1 MEGLEARIVQLEKRA
16 KIAEDKLAAGAGA
29 GAGGSSSDAS
39 TLKRLNEIR
48 AAIVQDQV
56 EAQTVV
62 ARKNELEEE
71 NAKLKDEIS
80 KLNYRIKHLVRTL
93 EASDK

>member
-1 MEGLEARIVQLEKRA
+1 MEGLEARIKQLEGRA
-16 KIAEDKLAAGAGA
+16 KAAEDKLAKGAAGNDSA
-29 GAGGSSSDAS
+29 SSEV

-80 KLNYRIKHLVRTL
+80 KLNYRIKHLVRNL
-93 EASDK
+93 EATDK